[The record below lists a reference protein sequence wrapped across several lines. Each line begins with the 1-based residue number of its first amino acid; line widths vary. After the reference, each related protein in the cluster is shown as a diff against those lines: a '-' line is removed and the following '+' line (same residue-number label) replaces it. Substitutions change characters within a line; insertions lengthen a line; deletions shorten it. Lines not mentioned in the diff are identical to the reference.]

1 MDFEIEDDSGEFTPY
16 GRDPYSHNS
25 GNSKTSAKKSGL
37 FGGSYEEED
46 AYDFQYDAEQ
56 DYGKKS
62 SKYGS
67 SAKADAPAPIPAFSP
82 RPEQGKHIAP
92 PARQELS
99 AMDRAA
105 QMLSRYSSK
114 PSGGPASST
123 QSGNNK
129 YKTGRASL
137 SFDED
142 ELSAEDEEESE
153 DVGEY
158 GDLSIS
164 SPGAA
169 LKNFKPSTQAGAP
182 VVAPKAAFTTSSSA
196 FNASKPRGKAKASR
210 SNSDGSDPEN
220 TSYSRMVYGNEED
233 DESEESL
240 EESKPKI
247 LSFADLAD
255 MSGWEAPSL
264 PAAAPPAATSAAS
277 SESAKGAGASTAA
290 TAAVPA
296 AVPAVVGLYSAAIKP
311 PVTVT
316 EKKSTVQKMERTV
329 APTLAPP
336 HLAASVTSLPSY
348 PPPQPGYG
356 YGYAPYPPPGAYSP
370 HVGSEAAAGAPP
382 APPAVGGYPPY
393 MSPYASYPY
402 GMGPAMPP
410 MPPMMGYGVYP
421 PYGAMPFGGYPGMF
435 GYAGYP
441 PATLAGSAL
450 GRTSMAGGMG
460 LAGGMSG
467 PMGGAMESETSQRV
481 IMELLT
487 EFNKVKDEAEWSKKK
502 LAEMIVLMERQQ
514 SQPQQQPQQSS
525 VSGGPTMQ
533 QQAKNE
539 RPLAGRSFGS
549 DPLSESVAKSF
560 LASQELLRSKF
571 EALRMKIQL
580 STTMHRSLREYEEL
594 ARPRD
599 EAKTSSSLDSFK
611 QEAQRRRDED
621 ARRLFAL
628 LREKYPEMQPQE
640 ILDLA
645 NKFGS
650 L

>member
-196 FNASKPRGKAKASR
+196 FNASSKSLTATTSSNNLPKVRSSSVLSR
-210 SNSDGSDPEN
+210 S
-220 TSYSRMVYGNEED
+220 M
-233 DESEESL
+233 
-240 EESKPKI
+240 
-247 LSFADLAD
+247 
-255 MSGWEAPSL
+255 
-264 PAAAPPAATSAAS
+264 
-277 SESAKGAGASTAA
+277 
-290 TAAVPA
+290 
-296 AVPAVVGLYSAAIKP
+296 
-311 PVTVT
+311 
-316 EKKSTVQKMERTV
+316 
-329 APTLAPP
+329 
-336 HLAASVTSLPSY
+336 
-348 PPPQPGYG
+348 
-356 YGYAPYPPPGAYSP
+356 
-370 HVGSEAAAGAPP
+370 
-382 APPAVGGYPPY
+382 
-393 MSPYASYPY
+393 
-402 GMGPAMPP
+402 
-410 MPPMMGYGVYP
+410 
-421 PYGAMPFGGYPGMF
+421 
-435 GYAGYP
+435 
-441 PATLAGSAL
+441 
-450 GRTSMAGGMG
+450 
-460 LAGGMSG
+460 
-467 PMGGAMESETSQRV
+467 
-481 IMELLT
+481 
-487 EFNKVKDEAEWSKKK
+487 
-502 LAEMIVLMERQQ
+502 
-514 SQPQQQPQQSS
+514 
-525 VSGGPTMQ
+525 
-533 QQAKNE
+533 
-539 RPLAGRSFGS
+539 
-549 DPLSESVAKSF
+549 
-560 LASQELLRSKF
+560 
-571 EALRMKIQL
+571 
-580 STTMHRSLREYEEL
+580 
-594 ARPRD
+594 
-599 EAKTSSSLDSFK
+599 
-611 QEAQRRRDED
+611 
-621 ARRLFAL
+621 
-628 LREKYPEMQPQE
+628 
-640 ILDLA
+640 
-645 NKFGS
+645 
-650 L
+650 